1 MSGGDIIEAII
12 KSAIILLLLLTA
24 FAYMTLYE
32 RRLVGR
38 IQARY
43 GPNRVG
49 PGGFLRPMA

>member
-12 KSAIILLLLLTA
+12 KSLIILLLLLTA

-38 IQARY
+38 
-43 GPNRVG
+43 GHRVSIVADV
-49 PGGFLRPMA
+49 RRSRM